1 MRWKDSLIEE
11 LIRELRDDKNWDPI
25 KTKLE
30 QNENI
35 GIHLAIFNEPYLSLI
50 FDGKKR
56 IESRFSIKKISP
68 YKKINSGDLVVLKK
82 SGGLVM
88 GVFIAGEIK
97 FFNKLCNNYWE
108 YIEENYGHLICTYY
122 DSEFWS
128 KRENTR
134 YATLIDIKK
143 IKKLT
148 PFKINKKDRSGW
160 SVIHQSNP
168 KDLFKDIY
176 AKQ

>member
-11 LIRELRDDKNWDPI
+11 LKRELRNDKNWDSI
-25 KTKLE
+25 RTKLE
-30 QNENI
+30 HNENI

-50 FDGKKR
+50 FDGQKS

-82 SGGLVM
+82 SGGPVM
-88 GVFIAGEIK
+88 GIFIAGEIK
-97 FFNKLCNNYWE
+97 FFNKLSENHWE
-108 YIEENYGHLICTYY
+108 YIEKKYGNLICTHY

-134 YATLIDIKK
+134 YATLIDIEN

-160 SVIHQSNP
+160 SLIHQNNS
-168 KDLFKDIY
+168 KDLFKDVY
-176 AKQ
+176 AK